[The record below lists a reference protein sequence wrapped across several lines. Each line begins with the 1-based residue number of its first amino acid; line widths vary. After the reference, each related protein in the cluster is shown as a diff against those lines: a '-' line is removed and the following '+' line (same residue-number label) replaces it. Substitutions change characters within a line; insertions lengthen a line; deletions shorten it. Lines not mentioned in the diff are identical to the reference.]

1 MQNLPEIQATSLS
14 SQIYLRLRQEL
25 MSARLHPGDRLKIR
39 DLAQQLGT
47 SETPVR
53 EAIFQLVKDG
63 ALEMKPGYYI
73 R

>member
-47 SETPVR
+47 SETPVPDNVLDKLAEEDARRLLPER
-53 EAIFQLVKDG
+53 E
-63 ALEMKPGYYI
+63 
-73 R
+73 